1 MHIKVYGPIKELL
14 SEENPPI
21 NRGYYYYETN
31 LDKLLVQNN
40 LNLVNKCSKKNNKKL
55 IMLFHSTIKNE
66 INLENYEIENS
77 LDPQLD
83 STNHTCP

>member
-31 LDKLLVQNN
+31 LDKLLVQNK
-40 LNLVNKCSKKNNKKL
+40 LILVNKCSKKTTRN
-55 IMLFHSTIKNE
+55 
-66 INLENYEIENS
+66 
-77 LDPQLD
+77 
-83 STNHTCP
+83 

>member
-40 LNLVNKCSKKNNKKL
+40 LILVNKCSKKKQ
-55 IMLFHSTIKNE
+55 E
-66 INLENYEIENS
+66 INYAISFHNKE
-77 LDPQLD
+77 
-83 STNHTCP
+83 

>member
-1 MHIKVYGPIKELL
+1 MHIKVHGLIKKLL

-31 LDKLLVQNN
+31 LDKLLVQNK
-40 LNLVNKCSKKNNKKL
+40 LILVNKCSKKNKKL